1 MEIHA
6 LEEVD
11 KPVAELQE
19 SEQASLLARE
29 NVLGVGVGRKIRE
42 GHDTGEPCLTVF
54 VSQKLPLS
62 ALTES
67 ARIPRTVKHC
77 KTDVV
82 ELGQVFAGDG
92 VVSRLSES
100 VLPARGALPSRTEQ
114 GALGPQ
120 LGNALRHRLR
130 PARGGCS
137 VGHYN
142 AMAGTLAAAV
152 IDKSAYPGIP
162 RRYYLL
168 SNNHVLADSNAARI
182 GDPILQPGPAD
193 GGRCPEDQIGCLAR
207 FVPLRFDGEPNLVD
221 AAIAEV
227 DFQDLDRNVLWLGH
241 PREFSPRVRI
251 GQILRK
257 TGRTTSFTTGLVRAV
272 NTTINVSYGG
282 RSARFSHQI
291 VTSAMAAPG
300 DSGSL
305 AMDSGERPVG
315 LLFASAEHATILNPI
330 GFVESLLQIR
340 VGF

>member
-1 MEIHA
+1 MEIYA

-19 SEQASLLARE
+19 REQASLLARE
-29 NVLGVGVGRKIRE
+29 NVVGVGVGRKIRDGE
-42 GHDTGEPCLTVF
+42 ATGEPCLTVF
-54 VSQKLPLS
+54 VTQKLPPDTLR
-62 ALTES
+62 EED
-67 ARIPRTVKHC
+67 RIPASVRHC

-100 VLPARGALPSRTEQ
+100 AVPDPGHLEARPPATSGEV
-114 GALGPQ
+114 
-120 LGNALRHRLR
+120 LRHRAR

-137 VGHYN
+137 IGHYQV
-142 AMAGTLAAAV
+142 MGGTIGAGV
-152 IDKSAYPGIP
+152 IDRSAHPGIP
-162 RRYYLL
+162 LRYYVL

-182 GDPILQPGPAD
+182 GDPILQPSSAD
-193 GGRCPEDQIGCLAR
+193 GGRHPRDSIGRLAR

-221 AAIAEV
+221 AAVAEV
-227 DFQDLDRNVLWLGH
+227 DFPDLDRNIAWIGYARESL
-241 PREFSPRVRI
+241 PRARV

-257 TGRTTSFTTGLVRAV
+257 TGRTTAFSTGTVLAV
-272 NTTINVSYGG
+272 NTTLDVNYSG
-282 RSARFSHQI
+282 RVARFARQI
-291 VTSAMAAPG
+291 VTTCMSAPG

-305 AMDSGERPVG
+305 ALDAQERPVG
-315 LLFASAEHATILNPI
+315 LIFANSELVTIMNPI

>member
-19 SEQASLLARE
+19 REQASLLSCE
-29 NVLGVGVGRKIRE
+29 NVVGVGVGRKIRD

-54 VSQKLPLS
+54 VTQKLPLET
-62 ALTES
+62 LGDG
-67 ARIPRTVKHC
+67 ARIPPSVRHC

-100 VLPARGALPSRTEQ
+100 AVPDRAVHERGRIDGSPPLP
-114 GALGPQ
+114 LGEP
-120 LGNALRHRLR
+120 LRHRAR

-142 AMAGTLAAAV
+142 VMGGTIAAGV
-152 IDKSAYPGIP
+152 IDRSAHPGIP
-162 RRYYLL
+162 LRYYIL
-168 SNNHVLADSNAARI
+168 SNNHVLADSNAARL
-182 GDPILQPGPAD
+182 GDPILQPSAAD
-193 GGRCPEDQIGCLAR
+193 GGRHPQDSIGRLAR
-207 FVPLRFDGEPNLVD
+207 FVPLRFDGEQNLVD
-221 AAIAEV
+221 AAVAEV
-227 DFQDLDRNVLWLGH
+227 DFPDLDRSVSWLGF
-241 PREFSPRVRI
+241 PREFTPRVRI
-251 GQILRK
+251 GQVLRK
-257 TGRTTSFTTGLVRAV
+257 TGRTTCFTTGIVQTV
-272 NTTINVSYGG
+272 NTTIDVNYSG
-282 RSARFSHQI
+282 RVARFARQI
-291 VTSAMAAPG
+291 VSTCMSAPG

-305 AMDSGERPVG
+305 AMEGQERPVG
-315 LLFASAEHATILNPI
+315 LVFANSERATILNPI

>member
-11 KPVAELQE
+11 KPIAELQE
-19 SEQASLLARE
+19 TEQASLLARE
-29 NVLGVGVGRKIRE
+29 NVLGVGVGRKVRE
-42 GHDTGEPCLTVF
+42 GRDTGEPCLTVF
-54 VSQKLPLS
+54 VAQKLPLA
-62 ALTES
+62 ALTER
-67 ARIPRTVKHC
+67 ARIPSSIKHC
-77 KTDVV
+77 RTDVI

-100 VLPARGALPSRTEQ
+100 VLPSRMGPERERQETGAGVP
-114 GALGPQ
+114 LGD
-120 LGNALRHRLR
+120 ALRHRMR

-142 AMAGTLAAAV
+142 AMAGTLATAV
-152 IDKSAYPGIP
+152 IDRSAYPGIP

-168 SNNHVLADSNAARI
+168 SNNHVLADLNAARI

-193 GGRCPEDQIGCLAR
+193 GGRCPQDQIGRLAR
-207 FVPLRFDGEPNLVD
+207 FVSLRFDGEPNLVD

-227 DFQDLDRNVLWLGH
+227 DFQDVERNVLWLGY
-241 PREFSPRVRI
+241 PREFCARVRI
-251 GQILRK
+251 GQVLRK
-257 TGRTTSFTTGLVRAV
+257 TGRTTSFTSAQVQAV
-272 NTTINVSYGG
+272 NTTIDVSYGG
-282 RSARFSHQI
+282 RTARFARQI
-291 VTSAMAAPG
+291 VTTALAAPG

-305 AMDSGERPVG
+305 VMDANERPVG
-315 LLFASAEHATILNPI
+315 LLFASAERAAILNPI

>member
-19 SEQASLLARE
+19 SEQASLLACE
-29 NVLGVGVGRKIRE
+29 NVLGVGVGRKVRD

-67 ARIPRTVKHC
+67 ARVPPSVKHC

-92 VVSRLSES
+92 VVARHSES
-100 VLPARGALPSRTEQ
+100 VLLARSAPLPGAGEDAAS
-114 GALGPQ
+114 Q
-120 LGNALRHRLR
+120 LGDALRHRMR

-137 VGHYN
+137 VGHYQ
-142 AMAGTLAAAV
+142 AMAGTLATAV

-168 SNNHVLADSNAARI
+168 SNNHVLAGSNAARI
-182 GDPILQPGPAD
+182 GDAILQPGPAD
-193 GGRCPEDQIGCLAR
+193 GGRYPADQIGCLAR
-207 FVPLRFDGEPNLVD
+207 FVPLRFDGQPNLVD
-221 AAIAEV
+221 AAIAEA
-227 DFQDLDRNVLWLGH
+227 DFRDLDRNVLWLGH
-241 PREFSPRVRI
+241 PREFSPRVRL
-251 GQILRK
+251 GQVLRK

-272 NTTINVSYGG
+272 NTTIDVSYGE
-282 RSARFSHQI
+282 RTARFSRQI
-291 VTSAMAAPG
+291 VTTAMAAPG

-305 AMDSGERPVG
+305 ALDGSERPVG
-315 LLFASAEHATILNPI
+315 LLFASAAHATILNPI